1 MFLTYDYKI
10 FEFIHDFAGK
20 SVVLDFLGVF
30 IAQYLPYFLLV
41 YFFTFIFFS
50 KRNWKLNFFEF
61 AVAAFSCV
69 IARGFITELFNLFYF
84 RLRPPLVFGFD
95 PLIKLSD
102 LSSFPSGH
110 ATFYF
115 ALALSVFHFSKK
127 RGWIYIFSAILIG
140 LARIFVGVH
149 FLSDIIAG
157 FAFGAIAYLISW
169 LVFRKQIKESRL
181 RDSFSGQ
188 VVLEK

>member
-1 MFLTYDYKI
+1 MLLTYDYKI
-10 FEFIHDFAGK
+10 FEFIHGFAGD
-20 SVVLDFLGVF
+20 SVALDLFGVF
-30 IAQYLPYFLLV
+30 FAKYLPYFLLV
-41 YFFTFIFFS
+41 YFFAYIIFS

-69 IARGFITELFNLFYF
+69 LARGFITELFNIFYF

-95 PLIKLSD
+95 PLVQLSD

-127 RGWIYIFSAILIG
+127 RGWIYIISAVIIG
-140 LARIFVGVH
+140 ISRIFVGVH
-149 FLSDIIAG
+149 FVSDILAG
-157 FAFGAIAYLISW
+157 FVFGAMSYLVAW
-169 LVFRKQIKESRL
+169 LVLRNQIRESKL
-181 RDSFSGQ
+181 KDNFYEE
-188 VVLEK
+188 VALEK